1 METPINHG
9 EREDRLVKLS
19 QIKNQGIL
27 AYPAKSNRDTLVMEA
42 INNFDELLATAKTIT
57 LGGRLRSTR
66 EHGNISFADLE
77 DKSGNLQLVL
87 SKNEI
92 GAEDYKNFVKL
103 IDNSDFIEATGVA
116 FVTKAGEKSLLVKS
130 WRLLT
135 KALRSIPDAH
145 FGLKN
150 EEEKFRKRY
159 LDIILN
165 PEVRD
170 MIIKRDKFWNATRTF
185 LKTREFIEVETP
197 ILETMPGGAEA
208 RPFITHHNA
217 LDIDIY
223 LRIAPELW
231 LKRLMVAGFD
241 KVFEIGRVFR
251 NEGIDAEHAQDYTV
265 MEFYW
270 GYADYNDGMKFVE
283 EMYKHVA
290 METFG
295 TLQFSAKG
303 FEINLDQTWE
313 VYDFVEIVKAKTSI
327 DPLNTTLEA
336 AEAKL
341 QELDVK
347 YDTKGMNLNRAI
359 DTLWKY
365 CRKQVSGPGF
375 LINVPVFMEPLAKR
389 KEDNPEL
396 VDRFQVILAGSEMG
410 KGFSELNDPIDQAGR
425 FSDQADLRE
434 AGDDEAQMN
443 DTDFVEALEYGMPP
457 TCGFGFSER
466 LLWFL
471 MNKPAREC
479 QIFPLMRPK
488 AEQQNSPVI
497 PAKAGNQ
504 TVEDTD
510 QGLDSRLR
518 GNDNTPTLHE
528 NLHEIEGLGISYEE
542 AKVLLNENVKDPNTI
557 KHCRESEV
565 VMRAVAKHLGE
576 NEEEWGI
583 IGLLHDIDWEQTKG
597 DTNQHC
603 VKAINILKDAGGSQ
617 FLINTIISHAY
628 GSSGCGTYIDKKR
641 NSKLEHLLAAS
652 ETVTGLIVATALV
665 RPDKKLAEVELS
677 SLLKKYKNK
686 AFASN
691 CDRAIIAECEL
702 AGIPLEKFLEIALE
716 AIKSIAEEVGI

>member
-1 METPINHG
+1 MTEENQNQSEPAFAKATAG
-9 EREDRLVKLS
+9 EREDRLFKLS
-19 QIKNQGIL
+19 QIKNEGIS

-57 LGGRLRSTR
+57 LAGRLRSTR

-103 IDNSDFIEATGVA
+103 IDNSDFIEATGVV
-116 FVTKAGEKSLLVKS
+116 FITKAGEKSLLVKS

-283 EMYKHVA
+283 EMYKHIA

-303 FEINLDQTWE
+303 FDINLDQAWE
-313 VYDFVEIVKAKTSI
+313 VYDFVEIVKAKTGI

-466 LLWFL
+466 LFWFL

-488 AEQQNSPVI
+488 IEQSSF
-497 PAKAGNQ
+497 AKA
-504 TVEDTD
+504 TEDKHD
-510 QGLDSRLR
+510 INDESRK
-518 GNDNTPTLHE
+518 PTLHE

-542 AKVLLNENVKDPNTI
+542 AQVLLNENIKDPGTI

-565 VMRAVAKHLGE
+565 VMRAVAKHLGA

-583 IGLLHDIDWEQTKG
+583 IGLLHDIDWEQTKT
-597 DTNQHC
+597 DPNQHC
-603 VKAINILKDAGGSQ
+603 VKAIDILKDAGGSQ
-617 FLINTIISHAY
+617 FLINTIISHCY
-628 GSSGCGTYIDKKR
+628 GSPACGAYLDKKR
-641 NSKLEHLLAAS
+641 TSVVEHLLAAS
-652 ETVTGLIVATALV
+652 ETVTGLVVSTALV

-677 SLLKKYKNK
+677 SLVKKYKNK
-686 AFASN
+686 AFAAN
-691 CDRAIIAECEL
+691 CDRAIIAECEQG
-702 AGIPLEKFLEIALE
+702 GIALEKFLEIALE
-716 AIKSIAEEVGI
+716 AIKSIAGEIGI

>member
-19 QIKNQGIL
+19 QIKERGIKP
-27 AYPAKSNRDTLVMEA
+27 YPAKSNRDTLVMEA

-57 LGGRLRSTR
+57 LAGRLRSTR

-92 GAEDYKNFVKL
+92 GVDDYKNFVKL

-303 FEINLDQTWE
+303 FEINLDQPWE
-313 VYDFVEIVKAKTSI
+313 TYDFVEIVKEKTGI
-327 DPLNTTLEA
+327 NPLDTTLEA

-466 LLWFL
+466 LFWFL

-488 AEQQNSPVI
+488 LLEQQTTNSKQQEI
-497 PAKAGNQ
+497 Q
-504 TVEDTD
+504 
-510 QGLDSRLR
+510 
-518 GNDNTPTLHE
+518 NTENTEQKPTLHE

-542 AKVLLNENVKDPNTI
+542 AQVLLNKNVKDENTK
-557 KHCRESEV
+557 KHCRESEA

-583 IGLLHDIDWEQTKG
+583 IGLLHDIDWEHTKS

-628 GSSGCGTYIDKKR
+628 GSSACGAYVDKKR
-641 NSKLEHLLAAS
+641 SSKLEHLLAAS

-686 AFASN
+686 AFAAN
-691 CDRAIIAECEL
+691 CDRAIIAECEQG
-702 AGIPLEKFLEIALE
+702 GIELEKFLEIALN
-716 AIKSIAEEVGI
+716 AIKNIAGEIGI

>member
-1 METPINHG
+1 MELPINHG

-19 QIKNQGIL
+19 QIKDQGIS

-92 GAEDYKNFVKL
+92 GADDYKNFVKL
-103 IDNSDFIEATGVA
+103 IDNSDFIEATGTA
-116 FVTKAGEKSLLVKS
+116 FITKAGEKSLLVKS

-283 EMYKHVA
+283 EMYKHIA

-303 FEINLDQTWE
+303 FDINLDQVWE
-313 VYDFVEIVKAKTSI
+313 VYDFVEIVKAKTGI

-347 YDTKGMNLNRAI
+347 YDTKGMNLNRAV

-466 LLWFL
+466 LFWFL

-488 AEQQNSPVI
+488 TEQQITNSKQQEI
-497 PAKAGNQ
+497 QN
-504 TVEDTD
+504 TEH
-510 QGLDSRLR
+510 
-518 GNDNTPTLHE
+518 TPTLHE

-542 AKVLLNENVKDPNTI
+542 AKVLLNENIKDPGTI

-565 VMRAVAKHLGE
+565 VMRAVAKHLGA
-576 NEEEWGI
+576 NETADAKSYGESQEEWGI
-583 IGLLHDIDWEQTKG
+583 IGLLHDIDWEQTKS
-597 DTNQHC
+597 DPNQHC
-603 VKAINILKDAGGSQ
+603 VKAIDILKEAGGSQ
-617 FLINTIISHAY
+617 FLINTIISHCYGAPACGAY
-628 GSSGCGTYIDKKR
+628 LDKKR
-641 NSKLEHLLAAS
+641 TSKVEHLLAAS
-652 ETVTGLIVATALV
+652 ETVTGLVVSTALV
-665 RPDKKLAEVELS
+665 RPDKKLAEVELA
-677 SLLKKYKNK
+677 SLIKKYKNK
-686 AFASN
+686 AFAAN
-691 CDRAIIAECEL
+691 CDRAIIAECEQG
-702 AGIPLEKFLEIALE
+702 GIPLEKFLEIALE
-716 AIKSIAEEVGI
+716 AIKSIANEVGI